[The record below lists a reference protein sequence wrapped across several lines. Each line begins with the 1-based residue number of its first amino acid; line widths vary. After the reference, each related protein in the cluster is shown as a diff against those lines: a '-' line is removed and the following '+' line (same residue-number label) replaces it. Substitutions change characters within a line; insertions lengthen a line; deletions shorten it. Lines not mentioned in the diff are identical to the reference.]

1 MKLFWTGLVSLVLTL
16 PLFAQQDVIYAAHA
30 ETRTATEFKGID
42 VSAGIQVV
50 LTHGEEAVVVTADD
64 QESID
69 KIITTVENGILKI
82 GIDTDWRIWKMAET
96 WGAKVYVS
104 YQTLEVL
111 KANSGASIRGSI
123 GETDNMEIVLSSGS
137 VVEVDGSAN
146 YLKAEAS
153 SGALLK
159 SYDLRVKDLKAG
171 ASSGGGVQVTASN
184 EVNADASS
192 GGFIRYKGDATIKNI
207 NVSSGGSVKKIG

>member
-16 PLFAQQDVIYAAHA
+16 PLFAQQDVVYASHA
-30 ETRTATEFKGID
+30 EKREVADFKGID

-50 LTHGEEAVVVTADD
+50 LTHGEEAVVVTADN

-82 GIDTDWRIWKMAET
+82 GIDSDWRIWKMADT

-104 YQTLEVL
+104 YQTLESL
-111 KANSGASIRGSI
+111 KASSGASIRGSI
-123 GETDNMEIVLSSGS
+123 GETDNMEIILSSGS
-137 VVEVDGSAN
+137 VVEVDGVAN
-146 YLKAEAS
+146 HLRAEAS

-159 SYDLRVKDLKAG
+159 SYNLRVKDLKAG
-171 ASSGGGVQVTASN
+171 ANSGGGVQVTASN

-192 GGFIRYKGDATIKNI
+192 GGFIRYKGDASIKTI